1 MSQEQPS
8 SKRNRLRIL
17 HLEDDSSDALL
28 VSEVLKQEGVECD
41 ITVVSTHQEFE
52 KCLAQG
58 DVDLV
63 MADYKLPTIQ
73 GDEALTLVRNKWP
86 DMPFIFV
93 SGSIGE
99 ERATEVVKLGAT
111 DYVMKERLRRLG
123 GSIHRAIEE
132 AEERAQ
138 RRAAEEQLQKKQEFL
153 SDLFTSVQ
161 DGIVVL
167 NDKLEVVRANP
178 TVERLFPAL
187 LPFAGKSWGEFF
199 DTCVSPNTD
208 CAARVTLRTGKAEQS
223 YQKCKTSRGILDFN
237 IFAFPLIERRTGN
250 RTGVILSL
258 RDVTRELTLH
268 RQLIQSQKMECIGQL
283 AGSVAHDFNNI
294 LQSIILASELLSTSI
309 HEQDPRYAEV
319 DEIRK
324 TAQRA
329 VSLTRQLMTFSR
341 QDAMSPTSIDLNNLA
356 RNMGKMLNRLMTG
369 GIIIEFNLDP
379 NLARVKC
386 DGGRIEQVI
395 LNLVINSRDAM
406 LQGGQILITSLNRTV
421 TQEEADTGGL
431 EWQPGQY
438 ACLAI
443 RDTGVGIAPEIMPHL
458 FEPFYTTKA
467 AGKGTGLGLPTVYG
481 IVKQHGGWID
491 VTSKIGEGTTF
502 TLFLPALATE
512 ES

>member
-1 MSQEQPS
+1 MSQES
-8 SKRNRLRIL
+8 SSSTRNRLRIL
-17 HLEDDSSDALL
+17 HLEDDSTDALL

-41 ITVVSTHQEFE
+41 ITVASNHLEFE
-52 KCLAQG
+52 KCLEKG
-58 DVDLV
+58 GIDLV
-63 MADYKLPTIQ
+63 ISDYKLPTIM

-123 GSIHRAIEE
+123 VAIHRAIEE
-132 AEERAQ
+132 AGERTQ
-138 RRAAEEQLQKKQEFL
+138 RRVAEEQLQKEQEFL
-153 SDLFTSVQ
+153 NDIFNSVQ

-167 NDKLEVVRANP
+167 NEKLEVVRTNP
-178 TVERLFPAL
+178 TVERLFPQL
-187 LPFAGKSWGEFF
+187 LPFAGKPWGVFF
-199 DTCVSPNTD
+199 ENCTDPNAD
-208 CAARVTLRTGKAEQS
+208 CAARTTLLTGKAGQS
-223 YQKCKTSRGILDFN
+223 YQKSKTSRGVLDFN
-237 IFAFPLIERRTGN
+237 IFTFPLIERRTGN

-294 LQSIILASELLSTSI
+294 LQSIILTSELLSNSI
-309 HEQDPRYAEV
+309 HEQDPRHGEV
-319 DEIRK
+319 DEIRR

-329 VSLTRQLMTFSR
+329 VSLTRQLMAFSR
-341 QDAMSPTSIDLNNLA
+341 QDSLIPIATDLNSLA
-356 RNMGKMLNRLMTG
+356 QNMGKMLNRLMTG
-369 GIIIEFNLDP
+369 GIIIEFNLTP
-379 NLARVKC
+379 NLPKVKC
-386 DGGRIEQVI
+386 DGGRIEQAI

-406 LQGGQILITSLNRTV
+406 PQGGQILISSLYRTV
-421 TQEEADTGGL
+421 TQEAADAGGL
-431 EWQPGQY
+431 EWHPGQY
-438 ACLAI
+438 VCLAI
-443 RDTGVGIAPEIMPHL
+443 SDTGTGITPEAMPHL

-481 IVKQHGGWID
+481 VIKQHGGWID

-512 ES
+512 DD